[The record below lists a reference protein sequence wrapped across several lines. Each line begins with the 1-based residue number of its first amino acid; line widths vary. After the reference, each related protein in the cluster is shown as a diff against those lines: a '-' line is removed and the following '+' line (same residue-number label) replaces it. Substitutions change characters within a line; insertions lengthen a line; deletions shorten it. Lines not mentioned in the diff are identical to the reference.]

1 MLIFSTLIINKLKG
15 EIDNL
20 EIDLNYYHNT
30 DTISP
35 SDKINK
41 VLELLENITRKQQ
54 ILDLYTNYIVNSNNP
69 END

>member
-15 EIDNL
+15 EIENL
-20 EIDLNYYHNT
+20 EIDLNYYHNI

-41 VLELLENITRKQQ
+41 VLELLENIARKQQ
-54 ILDLYTNYIVNSNNP
+54 ILDLYTNYIVNSNNS